1 VAQIAFAP
9 DVFTWPSDE
18 PQLIGTTCAAC
29 SATTWPSKSAC
40 PRCGSTEMER
50 RLLPRQGTLVAWTTQ
65 SFLPKE
71 PYLGGETA
79 ETFQPFGIGLVQLD
93 DVVRVETRLTEA
105 SPDVLRNGMAMEMV
119 AVPYRTDDDGNEVMI
134 PVFRPV

>member
-40 PRCGSTEMER
+40 PRCGSTEMEQ
-50 RLLPRQGTLVAWTTQ
+50 RLLPRTGTLVAWTTQ
-65 SFLPKE
+65 GFLPKE

-79 ETFQPFGIGLVQLD
+79 ETFQPYGIGLVQLD

-105 SPDVLRNGMAMEMV
+105 SPEILRNGMAMELI
-119 AVPYRTDDDGNEVMI
+119 AVPYRTDDEGNEVMI
-134 PVFRPV
+134 PVFRPA